1 MPEGL
6 IMQKRDRVTVA
17 LISEF
22 LSTLKEELEA
32 QKIKPSDAALA
43 AIRLGR
49 VLFSDIRLAP
59 ITRELLG
66 YSKEEADIEL
76 ELIDLT
82 REDGTGAIAKCVA
95 RHRLVNGFRLPLFVT
110 LHQAQ
115 MKLKPEVKREQTFC
129 GLSATEI
136 ELLLEESIET
146 KSPYTV
152 LDYRNEQNGAFLCRV
167 SDLKVMYEGMVG
179 LISALIELLLTEL
192 DAESVE
198 RGATKELE
206 MGK

>member
-1 MPEGL
+1 MPEAL
-6 IMQKRDRVTVA
+6 KMQETNKITVS

-22 LSTLKEELEA
+22 LSTLKEELGSE
-32 QKIKPSDAALA
+32 KIKPSDAALA

-59 ITRELLG
+59 ITHELLG
-66 YSKEEADIEL
+66 YSKEESDIEL
-76 ELIDLT
+76 ELIDLI
-82 REDGTGAIAKCVA
+82 REDGNEAMATCVA
-95 RHRLVNGFRLPLFVT
+95 RHRLINGFRLPLFVT

-115 MKLKPEVKREQTFC
+115 TKLRPEVKREQIFC

-136 ELLLEESIET
+136 ELLLEESEET

-167 SDLKVMYEGMVG
+167 TDLKLMYNGMISVISG
-179 LISALIELLLTEL
+179 LIDLLITEL
-192 DAESVE
+192 RAGSFKT
-198 RGATKELE
+198 GGPKELE
-206 MGK
+206 IEK